1 MNKKIYIGNLS
12 SDYSAESLA
21 SVFTVYG
28 SVEKINIV
36 LHQNQRSKRCFAII
50 EMSSEKEAA
59 ESIKKLNGYDLSGR
73 AINVRRIKTS
83 DLNLIK
89 NQ

>member
-12 SDYSAESLA
+12 REFSEESLA

-28 SVEKINIV
+28 TVEKINII
-36 LHQNQRSKRCFAII
+36 QNDNTRSKRCFAII

-59 ESIKKLNGYDLSGR
+59 ESVKKLNGYDLSGR